1 MDKDSIQTILEQYSI
16 IKRHGQRQHTN
27 YTGTVFYNKEAV
39 YKLYK
44 DSIQTILEQ
53 YSIIKRHGQR
63 QHTNYTGTVF
73 YNKEAWT
80 KTAYKLYWNSI
91 L

>member
-1 MDKDSIQTILEQYSI
+1 MDKDS
-16 IKRHGQRQHTN
+16 K
-27 YTGTVFYNKEAV
+27 
-39 YKLYK
+39 
-44 DSIQTILEQ
+44 QTILEQ

-80 KTAYKLYWNSI
+80 KKV
-91 L
+91 

>member
-1 MDKDSIQTILEQYSI
+1 MDKDTIQTILEQYSI

-27 YTGTVFYNKEAV
+27 YTGTVFYRGMD
-39 YKLYK
+39 K

>member
-16 IKRHGQRQHTN
+16 IKRHGQRHHTN
-27 YTGTVFYNKEAV
+27 YTGVFYTK
-39 YKLYK
+39 K
-44 DSIQTILEQ
+44 
-53 YSIIKRHGQR
+53 HGQR
-63 QHTNYTGTVF
+63 QHTIIKRLDYTGTVF

>member
-27 YTGTVFYNKEAV
+27 YT
-39 YKLYK
+39 
-44 DSIQTILEQ
+44 EQ

>member
-1 MDKDSIQTILEQYSI
+1 MDKDI
-16 IKRHGQRQHTN
+16 
-27 YTGTVFYNKEAV
+27 
-39 YKLYK
+39 
-44 DSIQTILEQ
+44 IQTILEQ

-80 KTAYKLYWNSI
+80 KTAYKLSLSMPLYYRI
-91 L
+91 LFQYSLYAVFVHASLL

>member
-16 IKRHGQRQHTN
+16 IN
-27 YTGTVFYNKEAV
+27 
-39 YKLYK
+39 
-44 DSIQTILEQ
+44 
-53 YSIIKRHGQR
+53 RHGQR